1 MTRYILIDRH
11 SGYIWGDSADLNG
24 EEFVGSPVEFA
35 AAVDASN
42 GEAGRTYVE
51 HRTTNVAGDGYFVY
65 RADLGGRDVPVV
77 RDGQDRETIDAVESH
92 CRFVGFIERRGA

>member
-1 MTRYILIDRH
+1 MARYILIDRH
-11 SGYIWGDSADLNG
+11 SAYIWGDSADLNG

-51 HRTTNVAGDGYFVY
+51 HRTTNVAGDGYLVY
-65 RADLGGRDVPVV
+65 RADDALPTIT
-77 RDGQDRETIDAVESH
+77 DGQDVEVIIAVETG
-92 CRFVGFIERRGA
+92 CRFVGFIERRDAA